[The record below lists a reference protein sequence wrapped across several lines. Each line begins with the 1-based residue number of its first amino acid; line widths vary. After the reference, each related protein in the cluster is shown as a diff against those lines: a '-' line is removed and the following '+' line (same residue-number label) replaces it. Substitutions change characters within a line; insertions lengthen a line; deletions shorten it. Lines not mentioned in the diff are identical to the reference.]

1 MIKILSPLKSLLF
14 LTKQIAL
21 LGRDKDIGQ
30 DRVALG
36 SPFLTLS
43 WRRPLSYRNQSIDWF
58 VYDSGLRHE
67 RVELEVLSS
76 ILNINFEIRL
86 SIQLTKF
93 LYPNFFNKE
102 IRKAWSNKSKA
113 FLISIV
119 TKNPFLMIFFF
130 S

>member
-67 RVELEVLSS
+67 RVKLEVLSS

-102 IRKAWSNKSKA
+102 IRKAWSNESKA

-119 TKNPFLMIFFF
+119 TKNPFLMKM